1 MEAEIRAQIPGID
14 HVVSEYSA
22 VGESL
27 PAVQSIR
34 LYEVILEERRQP
46 DMDIGISQPCL

>member
-22 VGESL
+22 VGVYSK
-27 PAVQSIR
+27 
-34 LYEVILEERRQP
+34 P
-46 DMDIGISQPCL
+46 DMHKAKAKLQSGIS